1 MIMQCIDSEV
11 KMVALEPRPS
21 KIIVDVMDSIQA
33 KFDFRGH
40 NVRLDVHT
48 LKHLSALEIL
58 SIIFILLLYYYYH
71 VVKLCGQINQTSA
84 DSIFLFIVRC
94 SSSKSSSN
102 S

>member
-40 NVRLDVHT
+40 NVRLKGVY
-48 LKHLSALEIL
+48 
-58 SIIFILLLYYYYH
+58 ILLVDLRI
-71 VVKLCGQINQTSA
+71 Q
-84 DSIFLFIVRC
+84 
-94 SSSKSSSN
+94 
-102 S
+102 